1 MSFTIGNY
9 YPADSPLHRVDPRA
23 KILGSLVLMVTLFLF
38 SRPVAMLAYTL
49 FLLVLVAVARIPLRL
64 VLGTLRPILML
75 ALIALIA
82 NILTGPEPW
91 LWQRSFLRL
100 SLPGLETGLT
110 MALRLCLLILTTQ
123 LLLTL
128 TTTPILIADGLEAL
142 FAPFTRFGFPAHE
155 LAMMMSIAL
164 RFVPTLAEEA
174 DKIMKAQSSRGAD
187 YDTGGVLARAR
198 GLISV
203 LVPLFVSALKRADEL
218 ATAMEARCYRGGEG
232 RTKLRPLVFRRRDAL
247 FSLAVALVA
256 AFVLTIEHLL

>member
-1 MSFTIGNY
+1 MNFTIGNY
-9 YPADSPLHRVDPRA
+9 YPAASPLHRVDPRA
-23 KILGSLVLMVTLFLF
+23 KILGSLALMVTLFLF
-38 SRPVAMLAYTL
+38 SRPPAMLAYTL
-49 FLLVLVAVARIPLRL
+49 FLLVLVRVARIPLRL
-64 VLGTLRPILML
+64 LLGTLRPVLTL

-82 NILTGPEPW
+82 NILTGPAPW
-91 LWQRSFLRL
+91 FWQWGILRF
-100 SLPGLETGLT
+100 SQPGMVTGLT

-142 FAPFTRFGFPAHE
+142 FAPFARFGFPAHE

-232 RTKLRPLVFRRRDAL
+232 RTKLRPLVFGRSDAL
-247 FSLAVALVA
+247 FCLLLALAMALVLA
-256 AFVLTIEHLL
+256 IEHLV